1 MLTLC
6 DLLSRTILDAAL
18 KGTLLLFVA
27 CVAAWILRRASAAL
41 LHRLWSLT
49 LLGLL
54 LLPLLSLALPAWR
67 LPLLPEAS
75 VPSEPVAPKALAA
88 SVPNQAL
95 PQNALPGFMADG
107 PIGGRGDAKAAPQS
121 NIDELVGAFNTG
133 SQSPQQQP
141 ALWRLGVAAA
151 VSAIWLSGTLLVL
164 AGLCVGIYRTC
175 QLSWRSQ
182 QMAGWQPYADEQRQR
197 LGLLRAVE
205 LREHAQPFV
214 PLTSGIFR
222 PMVLLPKQAR
232 EWSESL
238 QRAVLLH
245 ELAHV
250 QRGDVIFQLL
260 GRLACAFYWF
270 HPLAW
275 WALNRL
281 RLERE
286 LACDDA
292 VVRAGERASDYAA
305 QLLEVARMCQQPSG
319 VPLLAVAMAQGSNLE
334 HRVRTM
340 FDASRSHAPLRSGL
354 AAGSLLG
361 TLALVT
367 LLAAAQLVARTNGVQ
382 AADEPPPSPPA
393 TNAVQSKSQQI
404 DQLIQ
409 AKLRAE
415 FGGVENADRGTR
427 IRRWG
432 LDLRGVLPTPAEIE
446 EYLNDKDADADA
458 KCLKRMLDDPVS
470 RQRLAR
476 LWLDQTADSAT
487 DRNLIVSQ
495 VVDVDGGKPVAGAIV
510 ELRYYSGDWQ
520 QRMAAAEP
528 DGTLRPLASRRLK
541 SDAEGHY
548 TLPLP
553 LECQKQNCVLEQ
565 VVTHPDFVVE
575 RSFGYWHL
583 DERLLN
589 DPERLKA
596 NLGTKRIK
604 RGHEVTG
611 KILGPDGK
619 PKAGVPVLVAEQ
631 YPEYLGRTPIT
642 VTDAAG
648 RFKVRIPD
656 RQHRLYFLPTDAVGV
671 ARVVSREYGEQKPL
685 KLERGTRVRG
695 RVVNAQGK
703 GVAQVAVQGDGE
715 DGVYGG
721 KERPLLRVLTDADG
735 RYELPPVSLKNP
747 VDVRLRDHG
756 DLGAWK
762 QRGISLPG
770 VFLPTVAQVKAGEPL
785 PATLEIN
792 FAPVASVKLTAK
804 VVNAD
809 GTPYPSANLEFY
821 GSSPVEPHLRWRGYF
836 RDVKDKPGVF
846 ELNIPKG
853 LTDAAMDLSQDW
865 LSRQGGFNL
874 CSRAARP
881 GEKGPRTEA
890 RYNVVNE
897 DDDTLIVQVP
907 PDEKDGDGQAA
918 NTPPAGE
925 AAKAPSAEVA
935 VGTKEP
941 PKTQTEA
948 EKLEAQ
954 KLYSNQIIQA
964 QDALIAETKLAKSE
978 LAKIVAEVKQAE
990 AKVQNFRVKSTTNI
1004 KQRTGFDNEGPELSR
1019 SITTTFATDEKGR
1032 IRSSEDGGRPGN
1044 IGTTDVFQQ
1053 RELAVFDGKQTTVL
1067 RGQTKYDW
1075 AYIGPDKSRIPM
1087 EVDPRRYLMH
1097 FFSTVLSEE
1106 LGSGRYKIVGLEK
1119 QKDIELVRVESEPVV
1134 RNGSGYRGQL
1144 LLDPAHGWIPV
1155 SRGASIRF
1163 EGQETWHEYTRTE
1176 TSDFTR
1182 TGTDGTW
1189 LPGTGVYTS
1198 WNVSAEKAKLKQE
1211 PTISWQYH
1219 VTFHDW
1225 EISPKFADSD
1235 FELQIPE
1242 GIFVQDE
1249 RGKEAK

>member
-6 DLLSRTILDAAL
+6 DLLSRIILDAAL

-27 CVAAWILRRASAAL
+27 CLAAWLMQRTSAAL

-54 LLPLLSLALPAWR
+54 LLPLLSLVLPAWR
-67 LPLLPEAS
+67 LPLLPEVS
-75 VPSEPVAPKALAA
+75 VLPEPVAPKALAA
-88 SVPNQAL
+88 NGPNQAL
-95 PQNALPGFMADG
+95 PQNASPAFMTDVPDAE
-107 PIGGRGDAKAAPQS
+107 RGKTKAAQKS
-121 NIDELVGAFNTG
+121 NIDELVRAFNPDR
-133 SQSPQQQP
+133 QIPLQQP
-141 ALWRLGVAAA
+141 SFWRLGVPVA
-151 VSAIWLSGTLLVL
+151 VSAIWLSGTLLFL
-164 AGLCVGIYRTC
+164 AGLCMGIYRTC

-182 QMAGWQPYADEQRQR
+182 RMAGWQPYADEQRQR

-222 PMVLLPKQAR
+222 PVVLLPTQAR
-232 EWSESL
+232 DWSEPL

-286 LACDDA
+286 LACDD
-292 VVRAGERASDYAA
+292 VVVHAGERASDYAA
-305 QLLEVARMCQQPSG
+305 QLLEVARMCRQPAG

-340 FDASRSHAPLRSGL
+340 FDGSRSHAPLRSGL
-354 AAGSLLG
+354 AAGSLFG
-361 TLALVT
+361 ALV
-367 LLAAAQLVARTNGVQ
+367 LVAGL
-382 AADEPPPSPPA
+382 
-393 TNAVQSKSQQI
+393 AVCQ
-404 DQLIQ
+404 
-409 AKLRAE
+409 
-415 FGGVENADRGTR
+415 
-427 IRRWG
+427 
-432 LDLRGVLPTPAEIE
+432 
-446 EYLNDKDADADA
+446 
-458 KCLKRMLDDPVS
+458 PVS
-470 RQRLAR
+470 RTSMAQAA
-476 LWLDQTADSAT
+476 QPAPGGTAPTRPVDERPAAT
-487 DRNLIVSQ
+487 DKPLLVSQ
-495 VVDVDGGKPVAGAIV
+495 VVDADGGKPVAGAEV
-510 ELRYYSGDWQ
+510 ELRYYDGNWQ
-520 QRMAAAEP
+520 KRMSTVEP
-528 DGTLRPLASRRLK
+528 DGTLRPLVSRRLK
-541 SDAEGHY
+541 TDAEGRY

-575 RSFGYWHL
+575 RSFGYWDL

-589 DPERLKA
+589 DPERLQA

-656 RQHRLYFLPTDAVGV
+656 RQHRLYFLPADAVGV
-671 ARVVSREYGEQKPL
+671 ARVVSRDYGEQKPL

-695 RVVNAQGK
+695 RVVDAQGK
-703 GVAQVAVQGDGE
+703 GVPQVAVQGDGE

-721 KERPLLRVLTDADG
+721 KERPLLRVLTDAEG

-762 QRGISLPG
+762 QRGIK
-770 VFLPTVAQVKAGEPL
+770 LPTVYLPTFAQVKAGEPV
-785 PATLEIN
+785 PESLEIN

-804 VVNAD
+804 VLNAD
-809 GTPYPSANLEFY
+809 GSPHTSANLEFY
-821 GSSPVEPHLRWRGYF
+821 GSSPAEPHLRWRGYF
-836 RDVKDKPGVF
+836 QDVKDKPGVF
-846 ELNIPKG
+846 ELHVPKG

-865 LSRQGGFNL
+865 LDRQGGFNL
-874 CSRAARP
+874 CSRAARL

-890 RYNVVNE
+890 RYAIVNE

-907 PDEKDGDGQAA
+907 RDEKNEDGQAA
-918 NTPPAGE
+918 KTAPAE
-925 AAKAPSAEVA
+925 AVA
-935 VGTKEP
+935 TKEP

-954 KLYSNQIIQA
+954 KLSLKQIIQA
-964 QDALIAETKLAKSE
+964 QDALVAETKLANSE
-978 LAKIVAEVKQAE
+978 LAKIVAELKKAE
-990 AKVQNFRVKSTTNI
+990 AKVQNFRVKSTANI

-1019 SITTTFATDEKGR
+1019 SITTTFAVDDKGR
-1032 IRSSEDGGRPGN
+1032 IRSSEDGGRPGR

-1067 RGQTKYDW
+1067 RGQTKFDW

-1087 EVDPRRYLMH
+1087 EVDPRRYFMH
-1097 FFSTVLSEE
+1097 YFSTLLSEE
-1106 LGSGRYKIVGLEK
+1106 LGSGRYKIVGREKLE
-1119 QKDIELVRVESEPVV
+1119 DRELVRVEAEPVV

-1144 LLDPAHGWIPV
+1144 LLDPEHDWIPV
-1155 SRGASIRF
+1155 SRGAAIRF
-1163 EGQETWHEYTRTE
+1163 EGQETWHEYTLTE
-1176 TSDFTR
+1176 TADFTR
-1182 TGTDGTW
+1182 TGTDGPW

-1219 VTFHDW
+1219 VTFQDW
-1225 EISPKFADSD
+1225 EISPKFTDSD

-1242 GIFVQDE
+1242 GIFTQDE
-1249 RGKEAK
+1249 RGKVAN